1 MALLTQMW
9 DSFRVIAR
17 DSVRLYFLPL
27 AGAIDA
33 VRQEIK
39 KF

>member
-9 DSFRVIAR
+9 SSFRTIAR

-27 AGAIDA
+27 TGAIDA
-33 VRQEIK
+33 VRQELR

>member
-1 MALLTQMW
+1 MALLTHTC

-27 AGAIDA
+27 TGAIDA
-33 VRQEIK
+33 VRQEIRK
-39 KF
+39 L